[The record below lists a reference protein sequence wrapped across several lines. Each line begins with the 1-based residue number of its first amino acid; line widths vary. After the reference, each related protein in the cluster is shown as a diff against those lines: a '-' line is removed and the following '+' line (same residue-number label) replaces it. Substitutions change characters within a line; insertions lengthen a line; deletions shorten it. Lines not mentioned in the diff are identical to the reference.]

1 VHIER
6 KMMMRF
12 RGGTRREKTGI
23 GGKEREE
30 GAKEREKILV

>member
-1 VHIER
+1 
-6 KMMMRF
+6 MMMRF

-30 GAKEREKILV
+30 GAKERERNGEIY